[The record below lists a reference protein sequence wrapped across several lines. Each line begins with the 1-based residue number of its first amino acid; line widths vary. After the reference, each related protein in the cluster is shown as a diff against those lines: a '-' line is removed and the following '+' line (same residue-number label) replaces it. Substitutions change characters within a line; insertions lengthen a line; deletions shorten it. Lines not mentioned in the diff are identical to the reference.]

1 MGQRGADESCLWR
14 RAGREAALFH
24 LRTLHSFIRMDVS
37 ALPCGVL
44 INTSIPLRNGTSVA
58 WFPSIAWQGSI
69 QPGTGCSWSCGLR
82 AKRGQSTVVA
92 APSLPAPQDCYG
104 LGGCEGRSPSPFQ
117 RNLPNKSGRS
127 CRFDSGCFP
136 GESCCEECCGI

>member
-1 MGQRGADESCLWR
+1 MRR
-14 RAGREAALFH
+14 RAGREAALLR

-44 INTSIPLRNGTSVA
+44 INTSVLLRDGTSVA
-58 WFPSIAWQGSI
+58 CFPSIAWRGSI

-82 AKRGQSTVVA
+82 ANRGQNAVVA
-92 APSLPAPQDCYG
+92 APSPPAPQDCWG
-104 LGGCEGRSPSPFQ
+104 LAGCEGRSRSPFQ
-117 RNLPNKSGRS
+117 RNLPNNSGRS
-127 CRFDSGCFP
+127 CRSDSGCLP

>member
-1 MGQRGADESCLWR
+1 MR
-14 RAGREAALFH
+14 RQAGREASLLR

-44 INTSIPLRNGTSVA
+44 INTSVLLRDGTSVA
-58 WFPSIAWQGSI
+58 CFPSIAWRGSI

-82 AKRGQSTVVA
+82 ANRGQNAVVA
-92 APSLPAPQDCYG
+92 APSPPAPQDCWG
-104 LGGCEGRSPSPFQ
+104 LAGCEGRSRSPFQ
-117 RNLPNKSGRS
+117 RNLPNNSGRS
-127 CRFDSGCFP
+127 CRSDSGCLP